1 MPYLRGL
8 RADELRAGAS
18 CVLVDG
24 ALVQLGQAPHGDRL
38 GHELELL
45 QGLVDLAGG
54 GAQEELLLLRP
65 QLLRNLYWFNELQA
79 RGVVCAVASSSN

>member
-1 MPYLRGL
+1 MN
-8 RADELRAGAS
+8 
-18 CVLVDG
+18 G

-38 GHELELL
+38 GNELELL

-65 QLLRNLYWFNELQA
+65 QLLRDIY
-79 RGVVCAVASSSN
+79 